1 MKEKG
6 VRMPG
11 CKKFAKKD
19 KGDNWIFITIGLCL
33 FFLLLLLFLLS
44 GIPQTLMQSRG
55 DQDIRAQ
62 KLGEVEEVEEGY
74 LLTAESLPK
83 VATRLLKGLFKGFVD

>member
-1 MKEKG
+1 MTYQTL
-6 VRMPG
+6 R
-11 CKKFAKKD
+11 FAKKD

-33 FFLLLLLFLLS
+33 LFLILLLFLLS
-44 GIPQTLMQSRG
+44 GIPQTLMQSR
-55 DQDIRAQ
+55 DRDIRRQ
-62 KLGEVEEVEEGY
+62 VGEVEEEEGGY